1 MKRKT
6 FFLISIILI
15 FIDQISKYFIVINK
29 EVLPKT
35 IIKNILDFT
44 YCENRGIAFGIG
56 SGHVLSFSV
65 ITGIAII
72 FIIIAICMNYKK
84 IEKLCAC
91 GISIFLAGGIGNFI
105 DRTFRGYVIDFIDF
119 GNFIRFPIFNFAD
132 ICVVLGVIIIGIYFV
147 ISIRGEKFEE
157 NNC

>member
-1 MKRKT
+1 MKRKI
-6 FFLISIILI
+6 FFLITIILI
-15 FIDQISKYFIVINK
+15 FIDQISKLFIAINK
-29 EVLPKT
+29 DQLPKN
-35 IIKNILDFT
+35 IIKNILSFT

-56 SGHVLSFSV
+56 SGHVFAFSI

-84 IEKLCAC
+84 IEKLCGY
-91 GISIFLAGGIGNFI
+91 GIAIFLAGGIGNFI

-119 GNFIRFPIFNFAD
+119 GDLINFPIFNFAD

-147 ISIRGEKFEE
+147 ISIRGENFEK